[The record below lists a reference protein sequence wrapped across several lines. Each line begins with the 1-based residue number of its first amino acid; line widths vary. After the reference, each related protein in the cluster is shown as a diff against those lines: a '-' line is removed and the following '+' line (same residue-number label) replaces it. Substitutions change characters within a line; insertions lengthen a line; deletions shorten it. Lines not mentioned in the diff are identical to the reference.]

1 MPCAAVTT
9 TRLATRSGAL
19 GLLAFTCACG
29 GGSGSGTDPFTGLSL
44 VSAPSTFA
52 PMCNGAPQ
60 PGVNYP
66 NSKVEPFVAVDP
78 VNADHLIGVWQQ
90 DRWSTTGANGLVTG
104 VSFDRGKTWARSL
117 AHLSRCGGGNVL
129 NGGDYER
136 ASDPWVTIS
145 RDGIAYQVSVSFNA
159 SGQAPFKAILVSRST
174 DGGLTWSEPT
184 ALAQD
189 TDPDFVLDKESVTAD
204 PEDPRY
210 VYAVWDRLTAQTNP
224 DPTAATGPT
233 WFTRRVDGQWES
245 ARAIY
250 DPGMDA
256 QTIANQIA
264 VLNGT
269 LINLFLKITNASANT
284 PDRHVAVLRS
294 TDKGITWAAEPIIIA
309 QSQSIGVFDP
319 KSRRRVRSG
328 ELIPAIAADAASGK
342 LYVTWQD
349 ARFSG
354 GAREGIALSV
364 SSDGGLTWS
373 APTQVNQAPQAPAF
387 TASLAVAA
395 GGKLGVAYYDLR
407 RDDPADLN
415 SLSTTYW
422 LGTSVDGGSTWQETA
437 LTGPFNLRNALFGNM
452 YFLGDYEGLAADG
465 AGFIPM
471 FAASESGRPD
481 DPTDIFVK
489 AGG

>member
-1 MPCAAVTT
+1 MPCATVTT
-9 TRLATRSGAL
+9 TRLAAHGSAL
-19 GLLAFTCACG
+19 GLLAFVFACG
-29 GGSGSGTDPFTGLSL
+29 GSGFGTDPFIGLTL

-60 PGVNYP
+60 TGTNYP
-66 NSKVEPFVAVDP
+66 NSKVEPFLAVDP
-78 VNADHLIGVWQQ
+78 VNPDHLVGVWQQ
-90 DRWSTTGANGLVTG
+90 DRWSTTGSNGLITG
-104 VSFDRGKTWARSL
+104 VSFDRGKSWARSM
-117 AHLSRCGGGNVL
+117 AHFSRCAGGNSS

-145 RDGIAYQVSVSFNA
+145 RDGTAYQVSVSYNTSA
-159 SGQAPFKAILVSRST
+159 QTPFKAILACRST

-204 PEDPRY
+204 PDDPRY

-233 WFTRRVDGQWES
+233 WFARLVDGQWDT
-245 ARAIY
+245 ARPIY
-250 DPGMDA
+250 DPGTDA

-269 LINLFLKITNASANT
+269 LINLFLLINQASSDT

-294 TDKGITWAAEPIIIA
+294 TDKGTTWTDHPIIIA

-328 ELIPAIAADAASGK
+328 ELIPAIAADAGSGK

-354 GAREGIALSV
+354 GVREGIALSV

-373 APTQVNQAPQAPAF
+373 APRQINQAPQAPAF
-387 TASLAVAA
+387 TPALAVAA
-395 GGKLGVAYYDLR
+395 GGKLGVTYYDLR
-407 RDDPADLN
+407 RDDPADQN

-437 LTGPFNLRNALFGNM
+437 LTGPFNLRNALIGQV

-465 AGFIPM
+465 DGLIPL
-471 FAASESGRPD
+471 FAASESGRPN
-481 DPTDIFVK
+481 DPSDIFVK